1 MRRLNNEEK
10 AALKG
15 RRKRRRL
22 KYIAVLPSLV
32 TLMNGFCGFT
42 SILLAS
48 QGPDMVWRPQLLPK
62 IDVSYFALA
71 GYMIF
76 LGMIADVLDGHLAR
90 ISHSTSGFGAQLDS
104 LCDAITFGV
113 APAFLM
119 LKLVQVNAHY
129 FQLVNNQPAT
139 LSGRVVFLIAVLYVM
154 CAIIRLARFNVET
167 TAEDTHLSFVG
178 LPSPP
183 AAGTIVSL
191 VVFQQD
197 LLPKITNWPEQFIN
211 ASEFAAVW
219 ALPIITLMAAI
230 LMVTRIPYPHVVN
243 RILRGKKQFST
254 FLLVVFTILL
264 IIWNIQLAMALGF
277 CVFVVY
283 GLVQWLI
290 TRITRSIRKGGKTE
304 TLQPSDPGP
313 RTPNP
318 D

>member
-1 MRRLNNEEK
+1 MKNLNSEER
-10 AALKG
+10 AAIKG

-32 TLMNGFCGFT
+32 TLMNGFCGFM

-48 QGPDMVWRPQLLPK
+48 QGPDMVWRPHLLPK
-62 IDVSYFALA
+62 ANVSYFALA

-90 ISHSTSGFGAQLDS
+90 ISHSTSSFGAQLDS
-104 LCDAITFGV
+104 LCDAVTFGV

-119 LKLVQVNAHY
+119 LKLVEVNAHY
-129 FQLVNNQPAT
+129 FQLVNNQPAA

-167 TAEDTHLSFVG
+167 PVEDAHLSFVG

-191 VVFQQD
+191 VIFQQD
-197 LLPKITNWPEQFIN
+197 LLPKISKWPEVFIS

-264 IIWNIQLAMALGF
+264 VIWNIQLAMALGF
-277 CVFVVY
+277 CVFVIY
-283 GLVQWLI
+283 GVVHWLI
-290 TRITRSIRKGGKTE
+290 TNIIRSVRGKGNSEQLGMRNE
-304 TLQPSDPGP
+304 E
-313 RTPNP
+313 
-318 D
+318 